1 MIWLQIMVAA
11 PKVTTAA
18 GASQPACACCVA
30 KTTCGCV
37 ETATPEALPVTA
49 ATLPV
54 NSSTD
59 FHADLMRAAIPVV
72 GVMTAAN
79 FSSSPAFFEL
89 VPAVP
94 LFQRNCA
101 LLI

>member
-18 GASQPACACCVA
+18 ATPEPVCACCVT

-37 ETATPEALPVTA
+37 EAATPDALPVAA

-59 FHADLMRAAIPVV
+59 FHADLARATTPVI
-72 GVMTAAN
+72 GVVTAAN
-79 FSSSPAFFEL
+79 LFPSPSAFEL
-89 VPAVP
+89 LPAVP